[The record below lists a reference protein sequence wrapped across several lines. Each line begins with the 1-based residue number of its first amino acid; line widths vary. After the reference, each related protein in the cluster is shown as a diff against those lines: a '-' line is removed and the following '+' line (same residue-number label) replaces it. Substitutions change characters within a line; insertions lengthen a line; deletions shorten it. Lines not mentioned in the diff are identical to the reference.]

1 LLFNTRI
8 LVKSG
13 ALMAES
19 LPTPVLVYHNVQ
31 CRNNIQRVDLAYY
44 TGANIRT
51 KRLWCKCTLTA
62 AKHTLHTL

>member
-1 LLFNTRI
+1 LLFNIRV

-13 ALMAES
+13 GLMAES
-19 LPTPVLVYHNVQ
+19 LPTPVLAYHNVKF
-31 CRNNIQRVDLAYY
+31 RNNIQHVYLSYY
-44 TGANIRT
+44 TGANMHT